1 MEQIKEHRE
10 GKLKAAYK
18 LWVEYLKRSDK
29 YKALCKSHNYFI
41 DYARYTKSFP
51 PPEEYR
57 TNLDISLGLSNTFR
71 YFGDVFTYP
80 LEFILKNMFSQIES
94 EPGMDILGNPAISP
108 EVDNNGRFHIKRAN
122 DITYLEDELDNF
134 FGIAEMIAD
143 QAAAEKDR
151 EPTIEDFK
159 YQLKNILEFDGRIL
173 LAVRVRR
180 ADSRKGFNKNE
191 LKAEL
196 DEIINHHVKSER
208 FKNYK
213 NASEYFPYPT
223 KLQDLDSVQ
232 RHLEVYDFKKQGR
245 SDVYIQEWIGD
256 TGPEGRALNISREIK
271 YFKKILENVEEGVFP
286 GDYS

>member
-1 MEQIKEHRE
+1 MEQIKKHRAVE
-10 GKLKAAYK
+10 LKAAYR
-18 LWVEYLKRSDK
+18 LWIEYLKRSDK

-71 YFGDVFTYP
+71 YFGDVFNYP
-80 LEFILKNMFSQIES
+80 LEFILKNMFRQIES
-94 EPGMDILGNPAISP
+94 ELGMDILGNPAISP
-108 EVDNNGRFHIKRAN
+108 EVDNNGKIHIKRAN

-134 FGIAEMIAD
+134 FCIAEML
-143 QAAAEKDR
+143 AEQLSIKEDR
-151 EPTIEDFK
+151 ESTIEDFK
-159 YQLKNILEFDGRIL
+159 HQLKNILEADGRIL
-173 LAVRVRR
+173 IAVRVRR
-180 ADSRKGFNKNE
+180 TGSRKGFNKNE

-196 DEIINHHVKSER
+196 DEIINHHVESER

-213 NASEYFPYPT
+213 NTSEYFPYPS

-232 RHLEVYDFKKQGR
+232 RHLEVYDLKKQGS